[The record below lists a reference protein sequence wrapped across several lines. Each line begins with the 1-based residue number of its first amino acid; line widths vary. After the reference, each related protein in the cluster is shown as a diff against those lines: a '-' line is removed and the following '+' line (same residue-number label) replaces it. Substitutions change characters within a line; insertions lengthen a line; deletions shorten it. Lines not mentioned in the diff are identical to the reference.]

1 MGFRW
6 MFRFNT
12 HLSPFAN
19 KKSAK
24 KTKKNN
30 DKVTP
35 PPQKKKKDTIIPHLS
50 GEDLLDFNVWNVAS
64 YPPTYR
70 LHPQKNWPSSS
81 VDLKA
86 TRRCCHGVLVG
97 VDGPTK
103 VVEKQRKA
111 TKRAKQSTRFP
122 KEDFAM
128 AFCWRKGRQVDR
140 PDVCWTSFLL
150 LLKWIC
156 LDKNG
161 EMYDNKDFSIWVD
174 V

>member
-1 MGFRW
+1 MGFVGC
-6 MFRFNT
+6 FASTNT
-12 HLSPFAN
+12 SPHLQIKNLPRKQ
-19 KKSAK
+19 KKQWQSYPPQK
-24 KTKKNN
+24 KTKK
-30 DKVTP
+30 KHLP
-35 PPQKKKKDTIIPHLS
+35 PPVS
-50 GEDLLDFNVWNVAS
+50 WGLLDFNVWNVDT
-64 YPPTYR
+64 YPPTYH

-81 VDLKA
+81 ADLKA

-103 VVEKQRKA
+103 VGEKQRKA

-128 AFCWRKGRQVDR
+128 AFFGWKKVGKGTDLMFVEKG
-140 PDVCWTSFLL
+140 FLL
-150 LLKWIC
+150 LLLKRIC

-161 EMYDNKDFSIWVD
+161 EMYDNKDFSIWID

>member
-1 MGFRW
+1 M
-6 MFRFNT
+6 T
-12 HLSPFAN
+12 
-19 KKSAK
+19 KSH
-24 KTKKNN
+24 
-30 DKVTP
+30 P
-35 PPQKKKKDTIIPHLS
+35 PPPKKKKETIIPHLS
-50 GEDLLDFNVWNVAS
+50 GEDLLDFNVWNVDT

-128 AFCWRKGRQVDR
+128 AFFCGKKVDKWTDLMFVEKGFLFCWSEFV
-140 PDVCWTSFLL
+140 
-150 LLKWIC
+150 WIRM
-156 LDKNG
+156 D
-161 EMYDNKDFSIWVD
+161 I
-174 V
+174 